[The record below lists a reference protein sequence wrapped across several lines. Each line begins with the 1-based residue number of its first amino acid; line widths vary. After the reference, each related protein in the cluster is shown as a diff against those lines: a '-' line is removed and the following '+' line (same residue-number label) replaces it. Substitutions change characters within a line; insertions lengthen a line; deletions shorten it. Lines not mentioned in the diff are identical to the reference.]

1 MEQMKN
7 QCSMEETRLIKLVLF
22 LGIVFVGFVAYTGID
37 VTQEYQAV
45 SEIRDNALTK
55 VVDPLSK
62 TVLSG
67 AANSNLDEIING
79 AVNKLK
85 DAGGNQ

>member
-1 MEQMKN
+1 
-7 QCSMEETRLIKLVLF
+7 MEETRLIKLVLF

>member
-1 MEQMKN
+1 M
-7 QCSMEETRLIKLVLF
+7 LKLVLF
-22 LGIVFVGFVAYTGID
+22 LGIIFVGFVAYTGID
-37 VTQEYQAV
+37 ITKEYETV
-45 SEIRDNALTK
+45 SHIRDDALTK

>member
-1 MEQMKN
+1 MEDVK
-7 QCSMEETRLIKLVLF
+7 LLKLVLF
-22 LGIVFVGFVAYTGID
+22 LGIVLVGFVAYTGID

-67 AANSNLDEIING
+67 AANSNLGEIING
-79 AVNKLK
+79 AVNKLQN
-85 DAGGNQ
+85 AGGTQ

>member
-1 MEQMKN
+1 
-7 QCSMEETRLIKLVLF
+7 MEETRLIKLVLF

-55 VVDPLSK
+55 VVDPLTK
-62 TVLSG
+62 TVLNG

>member
-1 MEQMKN
+1 M
-7 QCSMEETRLIKLVLF
+7 LKLVLF
-22 LGIVFVGFVAYTGID
+22 LGIIFVGLIAYTGID
-37 VTQEYQAV
+37 VTKEYE
-45 SEIRDNALTK
+45 SFSHIRDDALNK

-67 AANSNLDEIING
+67 AASSNLDEIING

-85 DAGGNQ
+85 DADKNESKLENQK

>member
-1 MEQMKN
+1 M
-7 QCSMEETRLIKLVLF
+7 LKLVLF
-22 LGIVFVGFVAYTGID
+22 LGIIFIGFIAYTGID
-37 VTQEYQAV
+37 VTKEYQAV
-45 SEIRDNALTK
+45 SKIRDDAINK
-55 VVDPLSK
+55 VVDPLTK

-67 AANSNLDEIING
+67 AANSHLDEIVNG